1 MFTKKE
7 QPCQNNPEKLYT
19 EKKAKL
25 KPSGWAMFTKCSFD
39 ETENKF
45 DYYRGIDSIKKC
57 CEEIRNHATEIINY
71 EKHEMIPLTD
81 EEIKFFEEQKN
92 ATYAKKSF
100 VMMKIKKINLNYT
113 KKLEIIVI
121 LQENLEELLIAFAI

>member
-25 KPSGWAMFTKCSFD
+25 EPSGWAMFTKCSFD

-81 EEIKFFEEQKN
+81 EGIKFFEEQKN

>member
-25 KPSGWAMFTKCSFD
+25 EPSGWAMFTKCSFD